1 MGEMLSFLG
10 SKSASYV
17 LREEGR
23 VSRPD
28 ENYAREIMQLFTI
41 GLYKLKKTGQV
52 DMKNGVPIP
61 TYSNDD
67 IQTFARGWTGKLFF
81 VSNVQIKVKNLII
94 HCFAFSKRFQVE

>member
-41 GLYKLKKTGQV
+41 GLYTE
-52 DMKNGVPIP
+52 KNWSGRYEKWCASSYI
-61 TYSNDD
+61 
-67 IQTFARGWTGKLFF
+67 
-81 VSNVQIKVKNLII
+81 
-94 HCFAFSKRFQVE
+94 